1 MSKQLEVQKAE
12 SRFTL
17 DFIGRFGCNTY
28 GGSATVTGS
37 HVNLLSFF
45 IIFDPGTRWE
55 PRRSAPRARQR
66 ARVCDVRILSVS
78 SGAPL
83 ESRGT
88 GNTRVS
94 RVVGG
99 KPTRATWIFG
109 ELTP

>member
-1 MSKQLEVQKAE
+1 MSKQLEVQKTD
-12 SRFTL
+12 SRFTFAISL
-17 DFIGRFGCNTY
+17 VARRVRRY
-28 GGSATVTGS
+28 S
-37 HVNLLSFF
+37 HRVPGTFLSFF
-45 IIFDPGTRWE
+45 IIIDPGTRWE

-78 SGAPL
+78 SGAPF

-94 RVVGG
+94 RVVDG